1 MYNQDLLDAVSLLSF
16 IVGVANYN
24 ENLTQNDKDD
34 IMRRLDEQTA
44 DILRA
49 VQKSLEEQNEMLREL
64 LRRTDA
70 KD

>member
-44 DILRA
+44 DILSR
-49 VQKSLEEQNEMLREL
+49 
-64 LRRTDA
+64 DG
-70 KD
+70 